1 MIARQY
7 IGIIFILLPFFAA
20 RAQSAGFSDQFIKP
34 VHLESGKYKGFDK
47 YDIGDVFLYHGTRKH
62 KSEFYAVE
70 KETDKIVF
78 SFQDTTRR
86 ATSYTLKFFKAGD
99 SVQPAVVM
107 INVEVD
113 HSIGQYILLISGPRV
128 INAGFLHYAAD
139 DFNFSSLG
147 LHAIISQVDDQII
160 LTFDSTEI
168 IDFTNETV
176 IDGSKLMFQITPEE
190 IIRIN

>member
-20 RAQSAGFSDQFIKP
+20 RAQSSGFSDQFIKP

-70 KETDKIVF
+70 KETDQVVF
-78 SFQDTTRR
+78 SFQDTT
-86 ATSYTLKFFKAGD
+86 AKVDSYALKFFKAGNT
-99 SVQPAVVM
+99 VQPAVVM

-113 HSIGQYILLISGPRV
+113 HSIGQYIFLISGPRV
-128 INAGFLHYAAD
+128 FNAGFLNYAAD

-147 LHAIISQVDDQII
+147 IHAIISIVGDQII
-160 LTFDSTEI
+160 LTFDNIRI
-168 IDFTNETV
+168 IDFANETV
-176 IDGSKLMFQITPEE
+176 IDGSKLNFQITPEE